1 MTLSLTASEVYCDD
15 TMTDQKQGFLTFD
28 WAVVFY
34 WMMATTSGWLF
45 GWLLLPAIALVIAGI
60 GAGLVQCLVLVRRI
74 ARPWR
79 WILATA
85 IGWLAGLA
93 IMIPLAPVGMGVLNG
108 MVIGATTGIAQ
119 WMLLRREV
127 HWAGWW
133 IAMSAVAWATGL
145 GLAPGSDSVLLP
157 RIVMSGA
164 MASLM
169 TGITLALLLQNPKPV
184 VQDQTME
191 E

>member
-1 MTLSLTASEVYCDD
+1 MTLSLTASEVYCDG

-28 WAVVFY
+28 WAVMFY

-45 GWLLLPAIALVIAGI
+45 GWLLLPAIALVTAGI
-60 GAGLVQCLVLVRRI
+60 GAGLMQCLVLVRRI
-74 ARPWR
+74 PRPWR

-85 IGWLAGLA
+85 IGWLAGLV
-93 IMIPLAPVGMGVLNG
+93 MVIPLVPAGMGTLSG
-108 MVIGATTGIAQ
+108 MVIGTTTGIAQ
-119 WMLLRREV
+119 WVLLRREV

-145 GLAPGSDSVLLP
+145 GLAPSSDSVLLP

-169 TGITLALLLQNPKPV
+169 TGVTLALLLQYPKPK
-184 VQDQTME
+184 E
-191 E
+191 EEITEE